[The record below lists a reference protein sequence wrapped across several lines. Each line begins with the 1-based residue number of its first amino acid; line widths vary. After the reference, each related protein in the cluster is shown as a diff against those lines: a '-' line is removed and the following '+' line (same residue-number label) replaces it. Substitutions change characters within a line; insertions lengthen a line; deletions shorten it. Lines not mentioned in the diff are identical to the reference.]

1 MKKFFENAVSL
12 LLRILR
18 SFGFF
23 FGALKV
29 ACVKSVR
36 SFDTRAFRRKPKL
49 TPQEFVKEMHTK
61 SKSEIIKNIIATAGD
76 VNRDGI
82 LKNRNYGY
90 IDKEYRKELRSH
102 SKRQLI
108 RTLTMLKV
116 LENKKMKKLYDQVGE
131 VANAK

>member
-1 MKKFFENAVSL
+1 
-12 LLRILR
+12 
-18 SFGFF
+18 
-23 FGALKV
+23 
-29 ACVKSVR
+29 
-36 SFDTRAFRRKPKL
+36 
-49 TPQEFVKEMHTK
+49 MHTK